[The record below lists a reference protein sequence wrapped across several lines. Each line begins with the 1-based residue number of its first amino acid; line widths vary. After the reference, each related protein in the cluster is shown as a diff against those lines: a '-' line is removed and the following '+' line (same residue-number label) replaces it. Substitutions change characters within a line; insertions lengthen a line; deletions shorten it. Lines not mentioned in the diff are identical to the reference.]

1 MNLKGK
7 YNKWAMS
14 KNETPWMMPK
24 TEFTATISSV
34 PIEDLRVW
42 VAYNFMGGRKALFK
56 THYGETYQVC
66 EHNMRNLNDL
76 SLGATYKAMS
86 CLNVFLNLNNILS
99 KEYDF
104 WYGNATQH
112 FNLMGGVVI
121 NF

>member
-1 MNLKGK
+1 
-7 YNKWAMS
+7 
-14 KNETPWMMPK
+14 
-24 TEFTATISSV
+24 
-34 PIEDLRVW
+34 
-42 VAYNFMGGRKALFK
+42 MGGRKALFK